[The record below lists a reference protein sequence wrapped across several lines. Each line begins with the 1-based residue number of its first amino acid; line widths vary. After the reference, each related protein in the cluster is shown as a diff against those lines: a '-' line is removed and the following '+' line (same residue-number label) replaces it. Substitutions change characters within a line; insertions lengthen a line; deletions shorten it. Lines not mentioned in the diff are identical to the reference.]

1 MRGPDVAVNLF
12 VTLFWGDHFY
22 HRARTLTDRLPTDR
36 SLTDRSPQ
44 DTWTA
49 ALGQLEMELP
59 RTTFDTWL
67 KDTEGLAFDG
77 MDLLVQ
83 VPSVFTIAWLEQ
95 RMYQAILK
103 ALRHASGEPLDV
115 RFQVSS
121 AMAAAEVE
129 PAPGT
134 KGRLAGEAAVG
145 LGGAGAVT
153 APPAPTGLNFDR
165 KYSFNSFV
173 VGNSNR
179 MAFSAAQAVAD
190 APGQAYNPL
199 FLYSGVGLGKT
210 HLLHAIGQEAARHGK
225 TVLYVSSEQFTNDFI
240 SAIRNRT
247 TEEFRRR
254 YRSVQVLLIDDVQFM
269 SGKEQTQEGF
279 FHTFNDLHTA
289 GYQIVLT
296 SDRPPKAL
304 ALLEDRLRSRFEWG
318 LIADIQAPDLET
330 RMAIL
335 SAKADHM
342 KTAVE
347 DSVLELIAKRVQK
360 NVREL
365 EGSLNRVVAY
375 SQLMNVPITLESTS
389 RMLDD
394 LTQDTARHAID
405 PERIL
410 EEVANYYNLSV
421 EDFSIQGRNKKLDKA
436 RQIVMYLLVYE
447 LDMSPTNV
455 SKLVSRKHSTV
466 IHGAGKIN
474 GEINEDRQLRQD
486 VLTIKEAIFT

>member
-1 MRGPDVAVNLF
+1 
-12 VTLFWGDHFY
+12 
-22 HRARTLTDRLPTDR
+22 
-36 SLTDRSPQ
+36 
-44 DTWTA
+44 
-49 ALGQLEMELP
+49 MELP

-67 KDTEGLAFDG
+67 KETEGISFDG

-95 RMYQAILK
+95 RMYQTILR
-103 ALRHASGEPLDV
+103 AVRQASGDLLDV

-121 AMAAAEVE
+121 EVGGEELQPPSVSRNANGSAGAA
-129 PAPGT
+129 PAPS
-134 KGRLAGEAAVG
+134 
-145 LGGAGAVT
+145 
-153 APPAPTGLNFDR
+153 PTTSGLNFDR
-165 KYSFNSFV
+165 KYSFNNFV
-173 VGNSNR
+173 VGDSNR

-210 HLLHAIGQEAARHGK
+210 HLLHAIGQEAARNGS

-247 TEEFRRR
+247 TEEFRQR

-318 LIADIQAPDLET
+318 LIADIQPPDLET

-335 SAKADHM
+335 SSKADQL
-342 KTAVE
+342 KTVLE

-375 SQLMNVPITLESTS
+375 SQLMSVPATLDSTS
-389 RMLDD
+389 RLLDD
-394 LTQDTARHAID
+394 IAQDTARHAID

-410 EEVANYYNLSV
+410 EEVARQYKVTTADLL
-421 EDFSIQGRNKKLDKA
+421 GRSRSKTIAQA
-436 RQIVMYLLVYE
+436 RQVAMYLLIYE
-447 LDMSPTNV
+447 LELSPTQVGRFLGN
-455 SKLVSRKHSTV
+455 RDHSTV
-466 IHGAGKIN
+466 IYGAGKIN
-474 GEINEDRQLRQD
+474 GEINEDYHLRQS

>member
-1 MRGPDVAVNLF
+1 M
-12 VTLFWGDHFY
+12 
-22 HRARTLTDRLPTDR
+22 
-36 SLTDRSPQ
+36 TDRSPQ
-44 DTWTA
+44 DTWIAT
-49 ALGQLEMELP
+49 LGQLEMELP

-67 KDTEGLAFDG
+67 KETEGLAFDG

-95 RMYQAILK
+95 RMYQTILR
-103 ALRHASGEPLDV
+103 ALRQSSGDLLDV
-115 RFQVSS
+115 RFQVSGEVGGEDAQTS
-121 AMAAAEVE
+121 AVSRQVNGSDYPV
-129 PAPGT
+129 PAP
-134 KGRLAGEAAVG
+134 VG
-145 LGGAGAVT
+145 
-153 APPAPTGLNFDR
+153 PAPVSTGVNFDR
-165 KYSFNSFV
+165 KYSFNNFV
-173 VGNSNR
+173 VGTSNR

-210 HLLHAIGQEAARHGK
+210 HLLHAVGQQAARSGK
-225 TVLYVSSEQFTNDFI
+225 SVLYVSSEQFTNDFI

-247 TEEFRRR
+247 TEEFRQR

-318 LIADIQAPDLET
+318 LIADIQPPDLET

-335 SAKADHM
+335 STKAEQLN
-342 KTAVE
+342 TIIE
-347 DSVLELIAKRVQK
+347 ESVLELIAKRVQK

-375 SQLMNVPITLESTS
+375 SQLMSVPMNLESTS
-389 RMLDD
+389 RLLDD
-394 LTQDTARHAID
+394 LTLDTARHAID

-410 EEVANYYNLSV
+410 EEVSRQYKVATADLL
-421 EDFSIQGRNKKLDKA
+421 GRNRSKTIALA
-436 RQIVMYLLVYE
+436 RQVAMYLLIYE
-447 LDMSPTNV
+447 LELSPTEVGRLLGN
-455 SKLVSRKHSTV
+455 RDHSTV

-474 GEINEDRQLRQD
+474 GEINEDYHLRQN

>member
-1 MRGPDVAVNLF
+1 M
-12 VTLFWGDHFY
+12 
-22 HRARTLTDRLPTDR
+22 TDR
-36 SLTDRSPQ
+36 SAQ
-44 DTWTA
+44 DTWIAT
-49 ALGQLEMELP
+49 LGQLEMELP

-67 KDTEGLAFDG
+67 KETEGMAFDG

-95 RMYQAILK
+95 RMYQTILR
-103 ALRHASGEPLDV
+103 ALRQSSGDLLDV
-115 RFQVSS
+115 RFQVSPEVS
-121 AMAAAEVE
+121 GEDMEPAAASRPGSGDGPPVSAAAS
-129 PAPGT
+129 PAPMTSG
-134 KGRLAGEAAVG
+134 V
-145 LGGAGAVT
+145 
-153 APPAPTGLNFDR
+153 NFDR
-165 KYSFNSFV
+165 KYSFNNFV
-173 VGNSNR
+173 VGTSNR

-210 HLLHAIGQEAARHGK
+210 HLLHAIGQQASRSGK
-225 TVLYVSSEQFTNDFI
+225 SVLYVSSEQFTNDFI
-240 SAIRNRT
+240 SAIRHRT
-247 TEEFRRR
+247 TEEFRQR

-318 LIADIQAPDLET
+318 LIADIQPPDLET

-335 SAKADHM
+335 SAKAEQLN
-342 KTAVE
+342 TIIE
-347 DSVLELIAKRVQK
+347 ESVLELIAKRVQK

-375 SQLMNVPITLESTS
+375 SQLMSVPMNLESTS
-389 RMLDD
+389 RLLDD
-394 LTQDTARHAID
+394 LTLDTARHAID

-410 EEVANYYNLSV
+410 EEVSRQYKVAAADLL
-421 EDFSIQGRNKKLDKA
+421 GRNRSKTIALA
-436 RQIVMYLLVYE
+436 RQVAMYLLIYE
-447 LDMSPTNV
+447 LELSPTEVGRLLGN
-455 SKLVSRKHSTV
+455 RDHSTV
-466 IHGAGKIN
+466 IHGAGKVN
-474 GEINEDRQLRQD
+474 ADINEDHHLRQN